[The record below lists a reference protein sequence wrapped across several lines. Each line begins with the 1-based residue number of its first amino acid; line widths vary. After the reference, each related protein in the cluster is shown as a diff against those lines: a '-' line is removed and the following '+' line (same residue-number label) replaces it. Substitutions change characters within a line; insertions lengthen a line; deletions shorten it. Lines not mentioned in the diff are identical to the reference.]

1 MRCSAIGQKR
11 ESRKL
16 LVNLFYPLRTATAV
30 LALMVSSGAYAQ
42 AQNQPPQTVE
52 NNKIIDFNADAL
64 NYDQN
69 TDSVTATG
77 NVRISRDGN
86 RLRADKVFWDR
97 KTGQVRAEG
106 NVIIVTKEG
115 DTSYGDAVTVGES
128 LRDGLIENMLVSIKG
143 GARLAAAKGRY
154 VKDGVSTL
162 DYASYTPC
170 TVVNE
175 DGCPKE
181 PVWRVSAKNVT
192 VDEPANRVRY
202 KDAKL
207 DVFGTTIMA
216 LPRFSHALDE
226 RGSSGFLIPDVRYTQ
241 ANGLEVSQPYYMLID
256 KNRDLTLTPHIY
268 TNVLPAL
275 EGEYRA
281 LTKKGAYKVG
291 GFITYGS
298 RIATSEVTTESEKA
312 VRGYL
317 EASGKFQLTPR
328 WSVTGSGRLSSDRTF
343 LRRYD
348 ITRDD
353 RLRSMI
359 DLERVTRTSY
369 FSVAGWGF
377 QTLRPNDR
385 QGQIPIALP
394 ALDYRKRMDDPLL
407 GGNLEFQIN
416 SLTLLRTSG
425 QDTSRAFASARW
437 DLRRVLP
444 FGLETQLTAYTRAD
458 AYHTDDVLSTQTVA
472 YRGADG
478 FGSRFISAA
487 AAEVRWPLIGP
498 FLGGTQRL
506 TPKFQIVA
514 SPGTKNLSIPNED
527 ARAVDLEDSNLFA
540 LNRFAGYDRWEDG
553 TRITYG
559 ADWNWSA
566 PKWRVE
572 ATIGQSYRLSS
583 KPTLFPDGTG
593 LTSRTSDVVGRF
605 TVKYGRLVSL
615 TNRFRLDKDNFE
627 IRRNELDATI
637 GSTRNYIVIGY
648 LRLNRNIAQDLEDL
662 RDREEIRVGGR
673 VQISKKLSAFGSAIV
688 DMTDRR
694 EDPTSQ
700 ADGFDP
706 IRHRLGLEYEDD
718 CLRIGFTWRRDYDAT
733 GDAKRGNTFQIRLS
747 FKNLGR

>member
-1 MRCSAIGQKR
+1 MIAPSAFAQTQSMPQK
-11 ESRKL
+11 EVK
-16 LVNLFYPLRTATAV
+16 ADKAK
-30 LALMVSSGAYAQ
+30 ADKA
-42 AQNQPPQTVE
+42 
-52 NNKIIDFNADAL
+52 IDFNADAL
-64 NYDQN
+64 NFDQN
-69 TDSVTATG
+69 TDIVTATG
-77 NVRISRDGN
+77 NVRVSRDGN
-86 RLRADKVFWDR
+86 KLRADKVIWDR
-97 KTGQVRAEG
+97 KSGQVRAEG

-115 DTSYGDAVTVGES
+115 DTSYGDAVTVGED
-128 LRDGLIENMLVSIKG
+128 LRNGVIENLLVALKS
-143 GARLAAAKGRY
+143 GARLAAGKGQY
-154 VKDGVSTL
+154 VKGGVSTL
-162 DYASYTPC
+162 ERASYTPC
-170 TVVNE
+170 TVVKD
-175 DGCPKE
+175 DGCPKD
-181 PVWRVSAKNVT
+181 PVWSVSAKNVV

-202 KDAKL
+202 KNAKL

-216 LPRFSHALDE
+216 LPSFSHALDE

-241 ANGLEVSQPYYMLID
+241 ANGLELSQPYYFLLD
-256 KNRDLTLTPHIY
+256 KNRDLTLTPHVY
-268 TNVLPAL
+268 TNVLPAI
-275 EGEYRA
+275 EMEYRA
-281 LTKKGAYKVG
+281 LAKKGAYKVG
-291 GFITYGS
+291 GILTYGS
-298 RIATSEVTTESEKA
+298 RIATSELNAPEEKA
-312 VRGYL
+312 VRGYI
-317 EASGKFQLTPR
+317 EASGRFQLTPR
-328 WSVTGSGRLSSDRTF
+328 WSLTGSGRFSSDRTF

-348 ITRDD
+348 VTRDD

-394 ALDYRKRMDDPLL
+394 AVDYRKRMDDALL

-458 AYHTDDVLSTQTVA
+458 AYHTNDIFSTATEA

-478 FGSRFISAA
+478 FGSRFISAG
-487 AAEVRWPLIGP
+487 AAEVRLPMIGP
-498 FLGGTQRL
+498 FMGGTQRL
-506 TPKFQIVA
+506 TPRVQVVA

-527 ARAVDLEDSNLFA
+527 ARAVDLEDSNLFS

-559 ADWNWSA
+559 ADWHWSK
-566 PKWRVE
+566 PKWRAE

-593 LTSRTSDVVGRF
+593 LTARTSDIVGRF
-605 TVKYGRLVSL
+605 TVKYQNIVSI
-615 TNRFRLDKDNFE
+615 TNRFRLDKDNLA

-637 GSTRNYIVIGY
+637 GGTRNYMVIGY
-648 LRLNRNIAQDLEDL
+648 LRLNRNISQNLEDL
-662 RDREEIRVGGR
+662 RDREEIRLGGR
-673 VQISKKLSAFGSAIV
+673 VQISKNISAFGSTII

-694 EDPTSQ
+694 EDLTSV

-706 IRHRLGLEYEDD
+706 IRHRIGMEYEDD
-718 CLRIGFTWRRDYDAT
+718 CLRIGLTWRRDYDAT